1 MSNTIPVSVLMT
13 TYAGEKTAN
22 LSLSIESM
30 MNQSVLA
37 QEIIFI
43 IDGPIDKEQY
53 NILEYY
59 KKRNIDTQFKIY
71 RLDKNIWSCESFKLR
86 NTIMFF

>member
-1 MSNTIPVSVLMT
+1 
-13 TYAGEKTAN
+13 
-22 LSLSIESM
+22 

-37 QEIIFI
+37 KEIIFI

-59 KKRNIDTQFKIY
+59 KLN
-71 RLDKNIWSCESFKLR
+71 LKLSPDWK
-86 NTIMFF
+86 FVPG